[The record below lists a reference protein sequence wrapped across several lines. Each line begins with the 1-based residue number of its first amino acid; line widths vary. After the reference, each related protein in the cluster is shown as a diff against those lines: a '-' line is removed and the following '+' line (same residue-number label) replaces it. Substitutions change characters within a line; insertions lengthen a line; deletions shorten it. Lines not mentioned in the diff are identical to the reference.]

1 MISST
6 QSIQNAVAAGR
17 SRRIDWNKNM
27 LPTTAAVAG
36 ESSLLARGAG
46 NPGADALYNTGTNL
60 TFQAV
65 SDSTANGAGIQH
77 GGSVAPF
84 HKQLISASA
93 FSAAATTAPTTL
105 VLVDLIGFYRVT
117 TVTNTGSQALTN
129 TFGQSNAIT
138 AVDTGGDF
146 VDHTAYNLL
155 TGTRVQLTTSG
166 TLPAGLTTAT
176 DYYII
181 RVTDTRCQ
189 FATSYANSIAGTAIN
204 ITDAGSG
211 THNITWLLPRW
222 TNGDGVQAFMWNTNA
237 TPMGAATPNLSLP
250 SYTNNSQTSGRATP
264 TVLPIGKTA
273 AANGLVL
280 YSGTG
285 SGKYPMFMPLQG
297 ADGGVAQ
304 VNNVQL
310 SVSYVSG
317 EFSIG
322 LCRPLAEIPITTLGV
337 PSERE
342 WVAMAPRIYDG
353 ANLHFLMYH
362 GVATPV
368 NSAIAGSLNVVW
380 TPA

>member
-27 LPTTAAVAG
+27 LPTTAAVAT
-36 ESSLLARGAG
+36 ESSCLARGAG

-60 TFQAV
+60 TFQPV
-65 SDSTANGAGIQH
+65 SDSTSNAAGIQH
-77 GGSVAPF
+77 YGNVAPY
-84 HKQLISASA
+84 HKQLIAGSA
-93 FSAAATTAPTTL
+93 FTAAATVAPCTL

-117 TVTNTGSQALTN
+117 TITSTSSQALTN
-129 TFGQSNAIT
+129 TFGQTNAIT
-138 AVDTGGDF
+138 GVDTSGDY

-166 TLPAGLTTAT
+166 TLPTGVTTAT

-181 RVTDTRCQ
+181 RVSDTRCQ
-189 FATSYANSIAGTAIN
+189 FATSYANAIAGTAIDL
-204 ITDAGSG
+204 TTAGSG

-222 TNGDGVQAFMWNTNA
+222 TNGDGVQAFLWVTNA
-237 TPMGAATPNLSLP
+237 TPLGAATPNISFP

-264 TVLPIGKTA
+264 TTLPVGKSA
-273 AANGLVL
+273 AANGLIP

-285 SGKYPMFMPLQG
+285 AGKYPMFMPLQG
-297 ADGGVAQ
+297 ADGGIAQ

-310 SVSYVSG
+310 SASYVSG
-317 EFSIG
+317 EFSIA
-322 LCRPLAEIPITTLGV
+322 LCRPLADFPITTLGV
-337 PSERE
+337 PAERE

-353 ANLHFLMYH
+353 ANLHLLMYH
-362 GVATPV
+362 GVATPI
-368 NSAIAGSLNVVW
+368 NSAIAGHLDVVW

>member
-1 MISST
+1 MISSI

-36 ESSLLARGAG
+36 ETSFLAKGAG
-46 NPGADALYNTGTNL
+46 NPPTSGIYNTGTNL
-60 TFQAV
+60 TFQPV
-65 SDSTANGAGIQH
+65 SDSTSDSGSIQH
-77 GGSVAPF
+77 GGSVAPY
-84 HKQLISASA
+84 HKQLISGTA
-93 FSAAATTAPTTL
+93 FSAAATTAPNTL
-105 VLVDLIGFYRVT
+105 ILVDLIGFYRVT
-117 TVTNTGSQALTN
+117 TVTSALSQALTN
-129 TFGQSNAIT
+129 TFAQSNAMT
-138 AVDTGGDF
+138 AVDAAGDYI
-146 VDHTAYNLL
+146 DHTAYNLL

-166 TLPAGLTTAT
+166 TLPGGLATAT
-176 DYYII
+176 DYYLI
-181 RVTDTRCQ
+181 RVNDTRCQ
-189 FATSYANSIAGTAIN
+189 FATTYANAIAGTPIN
-204 ITDAGSG
+204 ITDTGSG

-222 TNGDGVQAFMWNTNA
+222 TNGDGVQAFLWNTNTTA
-237 TPMGAATPNLSLP
+237 MGAATPSLSFP
-250 SYTNNSQTSGRATP
+250 SYTNNSQDSGRATP
-264 TVLPIGKTA
+264 ATLPIGKTA

-297 ADGGVAQ
+297 ADGGIAQ

-310 SVSYVSG
+310 STSYVSG

-337 PSERE
+337 PGERE

-362 GVATPV
+362 GANTPT